1 MKLSKWIIVPVT
13 LLLLAGCNLIGPRP
27 EDGGS
32 PTPGGVGPT
41 VTLMPAPAQPEATGT
56 PESVIATVN
65 LGRPPG
71 TIDPALV
78 APPNVDPAG
87 NDLVENLFVGLTTLD
102 PDTGQVTP
110 GLAKSWEAAAGELT
124 WILYLRDDVFWVS
137 INTETGQMERER
149 AVTAEDVV
157 FAMQRA
163 CRPDTGAPLAQAA
176 FVIKGCREVNEAD
189 LSTLTPEFVEGTLG
203 ARVLNDVTVE
213 LKLESNEAVLPSVLA
228 MTVLRPVPITLF
240 EAAGDSWTD
249 PDLIW
254 TSGPYAVQPTIPPEE
269 GYTLIANQFWPEAKS
284 GNVDVVQISFAEDPA
299 EAFGAWQE
307 GRLDLTVLP
316 GEEMAAAPFEDDP
329 AYRRLVQQAVAM
341 IVFSYDTPP
350 FDRPGVRRALSLAL
364 DRERIIAGALA
375 DSGVTG
381 IAARTLTP
389 PGAAAAPPYG
399 EVGVSYDPDAAR
411 AALSDGGYPGCQGFP
426 QVTLLTGEA
435 HLSGA
440 LAEAYVESWVE
451 TLGCSPQAFAI
462 EQQPLRTVQ
471 TTLHEPPSGSWQSR
485 PGLITLGWQADYVD
499 AQHWLADII
508 GCRDLF
514 PDAYLNQSRAC
525 VEADN
530 WLVEAMMTWDMDAR
544 SAFYV
549 SIDEAFFGPGGEMPV
564 IPVYF
569 HARGVVIQPWVE
581 VYPLHTGALRFDR
594 WVVDRE

>member
-1 MKLSKWIIVPVT
+1 MKLSKWTVVPVT

-27 EDGGS
+27 DGGS
-32 PTPGGVGPT
+32 PTPGGAGPT
-41 VTLMPAPAQPEATGT
+41 VTLMSTPAQSEATRA

-87 NDLVENLFVGLTTLD
+87 NDLVENLFIGLTALD
-102 PDTGQVTP
+102 PDTGQITP
-110 GLAKSWEAAAGELT
+110 ALAKSWEAAAGELT
-124 WILYLRDDVFWVS
+124 WILHLRDDVSWVS
-137 INTETGQMERER
+137 INTETGQMEGER
-149 AVTAEDVV
+149 PVTAEDVV
-157 FAMQRA
+157 FAVRRA
-163 CRPDTGAPLAQAA
+163 CRADTGAPLAQAA
-176 FVIKGCREVNEAD
+176 YVIKGCREVNQAD
-189 LSTLTPEFVEGTLG
+189 PSTLTSEFVEGTLG
-203 ARVLNDVTVE
+203 VRVLNDVTVE

-228 MTVLRPVPITLF
+228 MPVLRPVPATLF

-269 GYTLIANQFWPEAKS
+269 GYTLIANQFWPEARS
-284 GNVDVVQISFAEDPA
+284 GNVDVVQISFSEAPA

-307 GRLDLTVLP
+307 GRLDLTILP

-329 AYRRLVQQAVAM
+329 TYRQLVQQAATL

-350 FDRPGVRRALSLAL
+350 FDRPGVRRAFSLAL
-364 DRERIIAGALA
+364 DRERIIAGTL
-375 DSGVTG
+375 SGGGVTG
-381 IAARTLTP
+381 IVARTLTP
-389 PGAAAAPPYG
+389 PGAAAAPSYG

-411 AALSDGGYPGCQGFP
+411 AALSDGGYPSCQGFP
-426 QVTLLTGEA
+426 PVTLLTDESR
-435 HLSGA
+435 LSGA

-451 TLGCSPQAFAI
+451 TLGCSPGAFVI
-462 EQQPLRTVQ
+462 EQQPLHDVLI
-471 TTLHEPPSGSWQSR
+471 TLHEPPSGNWQTR

-514 PDAYLNQSRAC
+514 PDAYLNQGRAC

-530 WLVEAMMTWDMDAR
+530 WLVEATMTWDMDAR
-544 SAFYV
+544 SALYA
-549 SIDEAFFGPGGEMPV
+549 SIDEALFGPGGEMPV

-569 HARGVVIQPWVE
+569 HARALVIQPWLE
-581 VYPLHTGALRFDR
+581 AYPLHAGALRFDR
-594 WVVDRE
+594 WVMGEK